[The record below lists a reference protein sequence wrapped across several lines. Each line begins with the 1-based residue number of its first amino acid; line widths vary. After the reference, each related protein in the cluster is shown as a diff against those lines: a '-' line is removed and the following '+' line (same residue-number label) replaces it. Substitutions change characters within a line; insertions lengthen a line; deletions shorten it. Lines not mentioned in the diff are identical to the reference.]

1 MTLTNLFE
9 DDAGALK
16 VSDDQ
21 VSGIAGL
28 AKRAKMLEK
37 LRTSLKSTVL
47 TLRVFLFT
55 KYILK

>member
-1 MTLTNLFE
+1 MSLTNLFE

-28 AKRAKMLEK
+28 AKRVRARRALVNPASERRAIRG
-37 LRTSLKSTVL
+37 LLAE
-47 TLRVFLFT
+47 VFPGNR
-55 KYILK
+55 